1 MRTNL
6 LKSINF
12 IRCVSGVSLNLF
24 RYTAMVLVLLT
35 LGIGNAWGSNT
46 YYSALKAT
54 SNNTAQG
61 LVYASQDGNA
71 SIGSYTNENTT
82 DSKSSSTSGQEDT
95 FYASAKGG
103 RGFVFSSWTKGS
115 GTNSITNPSAE
126 TTAVKVKEATSDGS
140 TNTGTVT
147 ASFTTAPKCTLTYKV
162 PLNAGEYT
170 ILYKNDYVISNNKF
184 TTSNVVNKTMTTSTA
199 SNEAVMTYESDVITL
214 TVTKRESQ
222 FLGWFDATANT
233 KLSSETTF
241 ALPWYNANKTIEPR
255 WKEFTPIAVT
265 FQAVEGGMGTYTVNG
280 STTVSTS
287 NYAYSDPESDEA
299 TFTLVATVASD
310 AYRFVGWYKEDNQGK
325 QTIVSTESTLTN
337 YVIAEP
343 TKFGAKFEAKP
354 THLNITFKA
363 VEKDEDSN
371 LKGSYTVGSTAV
383 SATDYVVNTGDS
395 YYFEQ
400 TLTATPAEGYMF
412 GGWYTLD
419 GKTKNFFST
428 ATTYSAHFEESIK
441 VYAYFVKN
449 NYTEDQKAQFKVGS
463 IHTKDLN
470 YAIDNRGSNTV
481 IICESDGILPPGNYT
496 IPSGV
501 TLLIPYSTSESLQT
515 TPAISQQSAPALSIY
530 RKLIMVEGANITCNG
545 NICVAGQIAS
555 MDGGQFSGYPVGACG
570 VLDMSTGGNITLN
583 NGSVLYAWGF
593 VKGQDMDQGNNTVGM
608 GTIVANSGAIVWEDF
623 AEENRGGS
631 ASSDLVNNNS
641 YRTFP
646 FQGYAIQ
653 NIEVPVTYKHGAT
666 LKNYTSLY
674 IKGNQTSNFPV
685 IGSSDALFLLK
696 DSKSVVTKWYDP
708 TTDLACYELSGT
720 AQLDAIVA
728 SIYVSVNSKDYNL
741 PLSSNMRIIL
751 RDCNMTLSKPI
762 QILPDAI
769 IEITESATVN
779 LETNLFLF
787 DVDEWQKGVNA
798 LYYATYKNLTS
809 HKNRGDGTS
818 KTSLGDAKLIVD
830 GTLNVTSTG
839 RIYATAGGANIM
851 GNGGGKI
858 VFPATLASS
867 SNLYQLWGAAGGTKT
882 STSITISSFLASDAY
897 LEAVPVNTANLCNEN
912 GNYTKSI
919 ANKTFYNVHG
929 RWFVQGDQNEK
940 DDHTYSFTY
949 INNGVNNSTSGTT
962 TTGHAVYSWDKTG
975 LELRQKWM
983 DVTGPTCTDWWT
995 GTDTYFYNWNLSSAW
1010 HQFQPTATEGMYSG
1024 SNNKIYTKTDCDWE
1038 ELGETDANCLYLIG
1052 GRKKALVDGQFIELE
1067 PNADDAAFHAVA
1079 NPTQYYISFA
1089 GCNWHEATKIEGEKK
1104 AYIVDDLKFIW
1115 FENDWLQAEREIP
1128 FFYTYD
1134 ETNVKVYYEYIGSEW
1149 VIAEP
1154 YVKVKDAFETRM
1166 LMTLPEAFTIASG
1179 KTNPT
1184 ITILRDMPN
1193 VATSAVFTGKN
1204 QTCTLDLNG
1213 HTVTSS
1219 CEYLIHVNA
1228 SGCTFTIL
1236 DNTTD
1241 KKGELRACPSGNA
1254 RKYGYKVS
1262 AGTLKLQSGKMYAT
1276 NAMERQS
1283 SGNTSVRITG
1293 LQIVKGA
1300 TFNMT
1305 GGIYECIDE
1314 YNNYG
1319 IQIDGDASTKGVM
1332 NLSGGKV
1339 IVHATKWD
1347 SPYGILVNYG
1357 KLNLSGT
1364 GSVECYADKSS
1375 TAYGV
1380 SVSAAGS
1387 YGGEFNMTGGSVYAK
1402 SYTSS
1407 TRGVQVNGNVT
1418 VTGDYNATT
1427 PDNTPKSRG
1436 YATANISGG
1445 TITSE
1450 TETSTSAFG
1459 VLSYGT
1465 TTISGGTITATV
1477 LKSNQNTAWG
1487 VRVDGGTTTISGS
1500 ANIIANAPTIAYGV
1514 LVQGV
1519 VDGTR
1524 GWCHYGVLNVNGGTI
1539 TANTTASTR
1548 AYGLYVTAT
1557 TKNLA
1562 RTDGYKVF
1570 NGDYAAHGTA
1580 TITGGTF
1587 IANAKTTS
1595 AEGIHV
1601 EGTKTL
1607 NAASATPVCTIN
1619 GGYYKVTGTGDL
1631 LGCNTAAST
1640 DNFHINGGYY
1650 SHDGNLATYV
1660 ASPKHVLTLASGD
1673 ANRPPYYY
1681 KVAEAYQVTFKNE
1694 DGTANIIDPIYQE
1707 VNTKPVCSTEPTK
1720 ASNATNS
1727 FTFDG
1732 WATEANGAKVYEPD
1746 GLPNVTSAG
1755 ATYYAHFATTT
1766 LKYRVH
1772 LDATTNG
1779 GECAT
1784 ENIYV
1789 NPGAAVGTLPTATK
1803 YGYTFN
1809 GWYTAATGGT
1819 KLATT
1824 TVINANA
1831 DYYAQFTANSHNLTW
1846 NLTGGKVSTAGKIGS
1861 TTWPAANATGTPS
1874 TSVAYGTVLT
1884 TIPVVA
1890 KTGYVFNRW
1899 DPVPTSSMPDN
1910 DVTYAA
1916 LWNPATNTKYYVK
1929 HYQQNIYDDN
1939 YTLVETETKT
1949 GTTDATVTPARKS
1962 YDGFLTP
1969 DPQQLTIGAA
1979 GTSELAYNYNR
1990 VVYTIYWNAN
2000 TNGGACATIST
2011 DVRHGATLASMPV
2024 ATKAGFVFDGWYT
2037 QAEGGTKIT
2046 TATAIQQNY
2055 GTLYAHFVTV
2065 HNLTWNLNGGSTS
2078 STTHTPS
2085 GSVAVEAL
2093 ITYPE
2098 ASTMSK
2104 TGCTF
2109 AGWDQE
2115 TYLMPDND
2123 LTITAQWSVNTHKLA
2138 WNFDGGTPSGN
2149 YTEANNALAYG
2160 SAITYPTLS
2169 KTGYTFAGWS
2179 TNATSMPDADL
2190 TITASWTVNTHK
2202 LAWNFDG
2209 GTPSGNYT
2217 EANNALAYG
2226 SAITYPT
2233 LSKTGYTF
2241 AGWSTNATSMPDAD
2255 LTITAS
2261 WTVNTHKLA
2270 WNFDGG
2276 TPSGAYT
2283 EANNA
2288 LAYGSAITYP
2298 TLSKTGYTFAGWS
2311 SDATS
2316 MPDADLTITASWTV
2330 NTHKLAWNFDGG
2342 TPSGAYTEANN
2353 ALAYG
2358 SAITYP
2364 TLSKTGYTF
2373 AGWSSDAT
2381 SMPDADLTITASWTP
2396 ILYTITWL
2404 NDDGSQ
2410 IDQTHVAYGSVPTHA
2425 AATKEATAQ
2434 YVYTFNNW
2442 TPEPVAVTG
2451 DATYTA
2457 QFGSTVNKYTITWVD
2472 GNGATL
2478 KTEQVEY
2485 GATPAYT
2492 GETPTKTA
2500 TDQYTYTFNNTWSP
2514 AIVAVTEDATYTA
2527 QFNSTVN
2534 KYDIT
2539 WVDGNGETLK
2549 TEQVEYGTTPT
2560 YTGATPTKTAT
2571 DQYTYTFN
2579 NTWSPAIVAVEGAA
2593 TYTAQFNSIANTYTI
2608 IWKNGDDVLETDEN
2622 VTYGTTP
2629 SYGGAIPVSP
2639 DESVRYTYPF
2649 TGWTPSV
2656 VSVTKNATYTAT
2668 FGPAETKMYPVV
2680 WKDWNGTI
2688 LDQDTKGWGWEIPTY
2703 EGTTPS
2709 RAKDGNKVYTFAGWS
2724 EPVSEVENGDLTYTA
2739 RYALSIDVQESQEVT
2754 EISIAEDEEVKITTV
2769 EVKGKLN
2776 VPQNVTLTTDD
2787 LIVEAS
2793 SDGSGTIDGIERV
2806 TVTGD
2811 AYFDY
2816 EFNVDPWHWS
2826 AFGVPF
2832 EIDLDAAAPLKE
2844 KTSPLGIVGP
2854 DDYDIVYYDTEE
2866 RAANGASKNCWKY
2879 VDNET
2884 HRLIPGRLYMIA
2896 FDKPVGHV
2904 GVLRF
2909 KKAASAPVNCT
2920 TPVSL
2925 ITTGP
2930 AGGNNNWNGI
2940 ANPMMYH
2947 ALLGAGVTECQ
2958 VHDGGEIGKDG
2969 YYTYDMNNRKFFV
2982 GKAAFVQVPQNQ
2994 APIVVTQATD
3004 QNPIVLHAPRRTKAS
3019 VATDNRYD
3027 IQIAPSDEPVE
3038 DRLLV
3043 LAEEDKAD
3051 EYVIVSDL
3059 AKAGVSPVRAQVWI
3073 DRYGEKLCKNTTA
3086 FINNKADYPLV
3097 IFTPKAGEYDLFIDD
3112 QPNDETMLYLTY
3124 DGNAIWNLSYGGYVV
3139 NLEKGTTSHYGLR
3152 IVRTP
3157 KVSTGIE
3164 ETTIQNGDPIR
3175 KVMVDGKVYIIR
3187 NGEIYG
3193 ITGQKAQ

>member
-1 MRTNL
+1 METKIL
-6 LKSINF
+6 QSINL
-12 IRCVSGVSLNLF
+12 IRRGSGASLNLF
-24 RYTAMVLVLLT
+24 RYAAMVLVLLM

-61 LVYASQDGNA
+61 LVYASLDGNA

-82 DSKSSSTSGQEDT
+82 DTKSSSTSGQEDT

-115 GTNSITNPSAE
+115 GTNSITNLSAE
-126 TTAVKVKEATSDGS
+126 TTAVKVKEATSNGS

-882 STSITISSFLASDAY
+882 STSITISYFLASDAY

-995 GTDTYFYNWNLSSAW
+995 GTDTYFYNWSLSSAW
-1010 HQFQPTATEGMYSG
+1010 HQFQPTATAGMYSG

-1580 TITGGTF
+1580 TITGGSF

-2149 YTEANNALAYG
+2149 YTEANNVLAYG

-2276 TPSGAYT
+2276 TLSGNYT

-2288 LAYGSAITYP
+2288 LAYGSTITYP

-2311 SDATS
+2311 TNATS

-2342 TPSGAYTEANN
+2342 TPSGNYTEANNVLAYGSTITYPTLSKTGYTFAGWSTNATSMPDADLTITASWTVNTHKLAWNFDGGTPSGNYTEANN

-2373 AGWSSDAT
+2373 AGWSTNAT

-2396 ILYTITWL
+2396 NTNTAYSVEHYWQNIVDDNYTKHETV
-2404 NDDGSQ
+2404 NMTGTTDAPTAAVAKNYSGFEAQSFSQGTVAPDGSLVVK
-2410 IDQTHVAYGSVPTHA
+2410 IYYNR
-2425 AATKEATAQ
+2425 K
-2434 YVYTFNNW
+2434 
-2442 TPEPVAVTG
+2442 
-2451 DATYTA
+2451 
-2457 QFGSTVNKYTITWVD
+2457 
-2472 GNGATL
+2472 
-2478 KTEQVEY
+2478 
-2485 GATPAYT
+2485 
-2492 GETPTKTA
+2492 
-2500 TDQYTYTFNNTWSP
+2500 
-2514 AIVAVTEDATYTA
+2514 
-2527 QFNSTVN
+2527 
-2534 KYDIT
+2534 
-2539 WVDGNGETLK
+2539 
-2549 TEQVEYGTTPT
+2549 
-2560 YTGATPTKTAT
+2560 
-2571 DQYTYTFN
+2571 
-2579 NTWSPAIVAVEGAA
+2579 
-2593 TYTAQFNSIANTYTI
+2593 TYTI
-2608 IWKNGDDVLETDEN
+2608 IWDVKLNGEQEAYKEETLR
-2622 VTYGTTP
+2622 YGATP
-2629 SYGGAIPVSP
+2629 SYGDDPTKEQS
-2639 DESVRYTYPF
+2639 ESQVFSFSGWNPTPYAVDKDQTYTGSFNVAPRPYTIRFVNDNGSELQSSQVGWGSTPTYNGETPEHSYTGDGYTYTF
-2649 TGWTPSV
+2649 TGWKPELAP
-2656 VSVTKNATYTAT
+2656 VSGSATYTAVYSRS
-2668 FGPAETKMYPVV
+2668 AESITVNTEETV
-2680 WKDWNGTI
+2680 TDNTSA
-2688 LDQDTKGWGWEIPTY
+2688 
-2703 EGTTPS
+2703 TT
-2709 RAKDGNKVYTFAGWS
+2709 TT
-2724 EPVSEVENGDLTYTA
+2724 VENGGTLTVGDKNNGVTLQSNTIIVESGGQLDVADNGSIAADVFIIQATTEDQGEDDAKEEVQVSGEMSETGSKNIGAIYYDLTRKHGTENFLA
-2739 RYALSIDVQESQEVT
+2739 RVWYAVAVPWAVETPNYSNGGVYIKQGDNYVQQRLGETFDLITYDGHCRATQGASADCWVYL
-2754 EISIAEDEEVKITTV
+2754 EDEIFEGADAVMV
-2769 EVKGKLN
+2769 PGK
-2776 VPQNVTLTTDD
+2776 
-2787 LIVEAS
+2787 
-2793 SDGSGTIDGIERV
+2793 
-2806 TVTGD
+2806 
-2811 AYFDY
+2811 
-2816 EFNVDPWHWS
+2816 
-2826 AFGVPF
+2826 
-2832 EIDLDAAAPLKE
+2832 
-2844 KTSPLGIVGP
+2844 
-2854 DDYDIVYYDTEE
+2854 
-2866 RAANGASKNCWKY
+2866 
-2879 VDNET
+2879 
-2884 HRLIPGRLYMIA
+2884 LYMIY
-2896 FDKPVGHV
+2896 
-2904 GVLRF
+2904 LTEETSTIRF
-2909 KKAASAPVNCT
+2909 KKADDDSPIHTNSLTVSAC
-2920 TPVSL
+2920 
-2925 ITTGP
+2925 
-2930 AGGNNNWNGI
+2930 GGSGNDANWNGI
-2940 ANPMMYH
+2940 ANPATYRAYMNV
-2947 ALLGAGVTECQ
+2947 AVEGLVQKFVPGTQ
-2958 VHDGGEIGKDG
+2958 PRDGGRYLPIDLSDKQSVGQPFFVQVASTTESTIQVTRHNPSASAPRRVQAQSDPEVRYAISIAANGKLADRLYIQTAEEKEDEYIIGKD
-2969 YYTYDMNNRKFFV
+2969 MSKM
-2982 GKAAFVQVPQNQ
+2982 
-2994 APIVVTQATD
+2994 
-3004 QNPIVLHAPRRTKAS
+3004 S
-3019 VATDNRYD
+3019 VSSRVAQIWVNRYD
-3027 IQIAPSDEPVE
+3027 SKLCLNTAVLDRDKASYPLGIYAPQAGEYKIFAPADIEMNDNIYLTLDDRVIWNLTMAPYYASLEQGTTNRYGLKLVRSNAPAVSTDVE
-3038 DRLLV
+3038 NLKDGTYP
-3043 LAEEDKAD
+3043 AAQKIIIEDKV
-3051 EYVIVSDL
+3051 YIL
-3059 AKAGVSPVRAQVWI
+3059 R
-3073 DRYGEKLCKNTTA
+3073 GEKLYT
-3086 FINNKADYPLV
+3086 
-3097 IFTPKAGEYDLFIDD
+3097 
-3112 QPNDETMLYLTY
+3112 
-3124 DGNAIWNLSYGGYVV
+3124 
-3139 NLEKGTTSHYGLR
+3139 
-3152 IVRTP
+3152 
-3157 KVSTGIE
+3157 
-3164 ETTIQNGDPIR
+3164 
-3175 KVMVDGKVYIIR
+3175 
-3187 NGEIYG
+3187 
-3193 ITGQKAQ
+3193 ITGQLVQ

>member
-1 MRTNL
+1 M
-6 LKSINF
+6 KSFNFINQT
-12 IRCVSGVSLNLF
+12 IRCVSGANLNLF
-24 RYTAMVLVLLT
+24 RYTAMVVVLLT
-35 LGIGNAWGSNT
+35 LGIGNTWGST

-54 SNNTAQG
+54 SNNTGQG

-71 SIGSYTNENTT
+71 NIGDYGKENTT
-82 DSKSSSTSGQEDT
+82 GTKESETSGQEDT

-115 GTNSITNPSAE
+115 GTNSITSASSE
-126 TTAVKVKEATSDGS
+126 TTAVKVKESTSNGQ

-162 PLNAGEYT
+162 PQNAGEYT
-170 ILYKNDYVISNNKF
+170 ILYKNDYVIVNNKF
-184 TTSNVVNKTMTTSTA
+184 VSESTVVNKTMTTSTA
-199 SNEAVMTYESDVITL
+199 SNEAVVTYESDVITL

-265 FQAVEGGMGTYTVNG
+265 FQAVEGGMGSYTVNG

-310 AYRFVGWYKEDNQGK
+310 AYRFVGWYKEDNLGN
-325 QTIVSTESTLTN
+325 QTIVSAESTLAD

-363 VEKDEDSN
+363 VEKDEDGN
-371 LKGSYTVGSTAV
+371 PKGSYTVGSTAV

-400 TLTATPAEGYMF
+400 TLTATPDDGYMF

-419 GKTKNFFST
+419 GKIKNFFST
-428 ATTYSAHFEESIK
+428 AITYSAHFEESVK

-463 IHTKDLN
+463 VHTKDLN
-470 YAIDNRGSNTV
+470 YAISNRGSNTV
-481 IICESDGILPPGNYT
+481 IVCESDGILPPGNYT
-496 IPSGV
+496 IPNGV
-501 TLLIPYSTSESLQT
+501 TLLIPYSTSESLQE

-545 NICVAGQIAS
+545 NICIGGQIAS

-570 VLDMSTGGNITLN
+570 VLDMSTGGSITLN
-583 NGSVLYAWGF
+583 NKSVLYAWGF

-608 GTIVANSGAIVWEDF
+608 GTIVANSGALIWEDF

-631 ASSDLVNNNS
+631 ASKDLVDNKS

-653 NIEVPVTYKHGAT
+653 NIEVPVTYKFGAT
-666 LKNYTSLY
+666 LKNYTALY
-674 IKGNQTSNFPV
+674 IQGNQKSNFPV

-798 LYYATYKNLTS
+798 LYYATYKNLSS

-818 KTSLGDAKLIVD
+818 KANLGDAKLIVD

-867 SNLYQLWGAAGGTKT
+867 SNLYQLWGAAGGIKT
-882 STSITISSFLASDAY
+882 STSITISGGILASDAY
-897 LEAVPVNTANLCNEN
+897 LEAVPVNTANMCNEN
-912 GNYTKSI
+912 GSYTKSI
-919 ANKTFYNVHG
+919 ANKTFYNVNG
-929 RWFVQGDQNEK
+929 RWFVQGDQKEK

-995 GTDTYFYNWNLSSAW
+995 GTDTYFYNWSMSSAW

-1052 GRKKALVDGQFIELE
+1052 GKKKALVDGQFIELE
-1067 PNADDAAFHAVA
+1067 ANSDDKAFHSVA
-1079 NPTQYYISFA
+1079 DPTKYYISFS

-1500 ANIIANAPTIAYGV
+1500 ANIIANAPTIAYGA

-1539 TANTTASTR
+1539 TANTTASTK

-1562 RTDGYKVF
+1562 RTDVYKVF
-1570 NGDYAAHGTA
+1570 NGDYASYGTA
-1580 TITGGTF
+1580 TINGGTF
-1587 IANAKTTS
+1587 IANAKTTT
-1595 AEGIHV
+1595 AAGIFV
-1601 EGTKTL
+1601 DGTKTL
-1607 NAASATPVCTIN
+1607 NEVSATPVCTIN

-1631 LGCNTAAST
+1631 LGCNTAALIE
-1640 DNFHINGGYY
+1640 NFKIQGGYY
-1650 SHDGNLATYV
+1650 SHNGNLANYT

-1681 KVAEAYQVTFKNE
+1681 KVAEAYQVIFKNE
-1694 DGTANIIDPIYQE
+1694 DGSANIIDPIYQE
-1707 VNTKPVCSTEPTK
+1707 INTKPVCSTEPTK
-1720 ASNATNS
+1720 VSNATNS

-1831 DYYAQFTANSHNLTW
+1831 DYYAQFTANSHSLTW

-1861 TTWPAANATGTPS
+1861 TTWPAVNATGTPS

-1929 HYQQNIYDDN
+1929 HYQ
-1939 YTLVETETKT
+1939 
-1949 GTTDATVTPARKS
+1949 
-1962 YDGFLTP
+1962 
-1969 DPQQLTIGAA
+1969 
-1979 GTSELAYNYNR
+1979 
-1990 VVYTIYWNAN
+1990 
-2000 TNGGACATIST
+2000 
-2011 DVRHGATLASMPV
+2011 
-2024 ATKAGFVFDGWYT
+2024 
-2037 QAEGGTKIT
+2037 
-2046 TATAIQQNY
+2046 
-2055 GTLYAHFVTV
+2055 
-2065 HNLTWNLNGGSTS
+2065 
-2078 STTHTPS
+2078 
-2085 GSVAVEAL
+2085 
-2093 ITYPE
+2093 
-2098 ASTMSK
+2098 
-2104 TGCTF
+2104 
-2109 AGWDQE
+2109 
-2115 TYLMPDND
+2115 
-2123 LTITAQWSVNTHKLA
+2123 
-2138 WNFDGGTPSGN
+2138 
-2149 YTEANNALAYG
+2149 
-2160 SAITYPTLS
+2160 
-2169 KTGYTFAGWS
+2169 
-2179 TNATSMPDADL
+2179 
-2190 TITASWTVNTHK
+2190 
-2202 LAWNFDG
+2202 
-2209 GTPSGNYT
+2209 
-2217 EANNALAYG
+2217 
-2226 SAITYPT
+2226 
-2233 LSKTGYTF
+2233 
-2241 AGWSTNATSMPDAD
+2241 
-2255 LTITAS
+2255 
-2261 WTVNTHKLA
+2261 
-2270 WNFDGG
+2270 
-2276 TPSGAYT
+2276 
-2283 EANNA
+2283 
-2288 LAYGSAITYP
+2288 
-2298 TLSKTGYTFAGWS
+2298 
-2311 SDATS
+2311 
-2316 MPDADLTITASWTV
+2316 
-2330 NTHKLAWNFDGG
+2330 
-2342 TPSGAYTEANN
+2342 
-2353 ALAYG
+2353 
-2358 SAITYP
+2358 
-2364 TLSKTGYTF
+2364 
-2373 AGWSSDAT
+2373 
-2381 SMPDADLTITASWTP
+2381 
-2396 ILYTITWL
+2396 
-2404 NDDGSQ
+2404 
-2410 IDQTHVAYGSVPTHA
+2410 
-2425 AATKEATAQ
+2425 
-2434 YVYTFNNW
+2434 
-2442 TPEPVAVTG
+2442 
-2451 DATYTA
+2451 
-2457 QFGSTVNKYTITWVD
+2457 
-2472 GNGATL
+2472 
-2478 KTEQVEY
+2478 
-2485 GATPAYT
+2485 
-2492 GETPTKTA
+2492 
-2500 TDQYTYTFNNTWSP
+2500 
-2514 AIVAVTEDATYTA
+2514 
-2527 QFNSTVN
+2527 
-2534 KYDIT
+2534 
-2539 WVDGNGETLK
+2539 
-2549 TEQVEYGTTPT
+2549 
-2560 YTGATPTKTAT
+2560 
-2571 DQYTYTFN
+2571 
-2579 NTWSPAIVAVEGAA
+2579 
-2593 TYTAQFNSIANTYTI
+2593 
-2608 IWKNGDDVLETDEN
+2608 
-2622 VTYGTTP
+2622 
-2629 SYGGAIPVSP
+2629 
-2639 DESVRYTYPF
+2639 
-2649 TGWTPSV
+2649 
-2656 VSVTKNATYTAT
+2656 
-2668 FGPAETKMYPVV
+2668 
-2680 WKDWNGTI
+2680 
-2688 LDQDTKGWGWEIPTY
+2688 
-2703 EGTTPS
+2703 
-2709 RAKDGNKVYTFAGWS
+2709 
-2724 EPVSEVENGDLTYTA
+2724 
-2739 RYALSIDVQESQEVT
+2739 
-2754 EISIAEDEEVKITTV
+2754 
-2769 EVKGKLN
+2769 
-2776 VPQNVTLTTDD
+2776 
-2787 LIVEAS
+2787 
-2793 SDGSGTIDGIERV
+2793 
-2806 TVTGD
+2806 
-2811 AYFDY
+2811 
-2816 EFNVDPWHWS
+2816 
-2826 AFGVPF
+2826 
-2832 EIDLDAAAPLKE
+2832 
-2844 KTSPLGIVGP
+2844 
-2854 DDYDIVYYDTEE
+2854 
-2866 RAANGASKNCWKY
+2866 
-2879 VDNET
+2879 
-2884 HRLIPGRLYMIA
+2884 
-2896 FDKPVGHV
+2896 
-2904 GVLRF
+2904 
-2909 KKAASAPVNCT
+2909 
-2920 TPVSL
+2920 
-2925 ITTGP
+2925 
-2930 AGGNNNWNGI
+2930 
-2940 ANPMMYH
+2940 
-2947 ALLGAGVTECQ
+2947 
-2958 VHDGGEIGKDG
+2958 
-2969 YYTYDMNNRKFFV
+2969 
-2982 GKAAFVQVPQNQ
+2982 
-2994 APIVVTQATD
+2994 
-3004 QNPIVLHAPRRTKAS
+3004 
-3019 VATDNRYD
+3019 
-3027 IQIAPSDEPVE
+3027 
-3038 DRLLV
+3038 
-3043 LAEEDKAD
+3043 
-3051 EYVIVSDL
+3051 
-3059 AKAGVSPVRAQVWI
+3059 
-3073 DRYGEKLCKNTTA
+3073 
-3086 FINNKADYPLV
+3086 
-3097 IFTPKAGEYDLFIDD
+3097 
-3112 QPNDETMLYLTY
+3112 
-3124 DGNAIWNLSYGGYVV
+3124 
-3139 NLEKGTTSHYGLR
+3139 
-3152 IVRTP
+3152 
-3157 KVSTGIE
+3157 
-3164 ETTIQNGDPIR
+3164 
-3175 KVMVDGKVYIIR
+3175 
-3187 NGEIYG
+3187 
-3193 ITGQKAQ
+3193 

>member
-1 MRTNL
+1 MKTKNL
-6 LKSINF
+6 SLFNLN
-12 IRCVSGVSLNLF
+12 RRGSGANLNLF
-24 RYTAMVLVLLT
+24 RYTAMVVVLL
-35 LGIGNAWGSNT
+35 LGVSDAWGGNT

-265 FQAVEGGMGTYTVNG
+265 FQAVEGDMGTYTVNG

-1219 CEYLIHVNA
+1219 CEYLIHINA

-1293 LQIVKGA
+1293 LHIVKGA
-1300 TFNMT
+1300 TFTMT
-1305 GGIYECIDE
+1305 GGVYECIDE

-1339 IVHATKWD
+1339 IVHATKLD

-1364 GSVECYADKSS
+1364 GSVECYADASS
-1375 TAYGV
+1375 YAYGV

-1402 SYTSS
+1402 SYTSN

-1450 TETSTSAFG
+1450 SETSTTVWG
-1459 VLSYGT
+1459 VLTYGT

-1500 ANIIANAPTIAYGV
+1500 AKIIANAPTIAYGV

-1539 TANTTASTR
+1539 TANTTASTQ

-1607 NAASATPVCTIN
+1607 NEASATPVCTIN
-1619 GGYYKVTGTGDL
+1619 GGYYQMTGTGTL
-1631 LGCNTAAST
+1631 IGCNTAALT
-1640 DNFHINGGYY
+1640 ENFKIQGGYY
-1650 SHDGNLATYV
+1650 SHNGNLANYTV
-1660 ASPKHVLTLASGD
+1660 SPKHVLTLASGD

-1732 WATEANGAKVYEPD
+1732 WATEANGTKVYEPD

-1789 NPGAAVGTLPTATK
+1789 NPGAAVGTLPSATK

-1809 GWYTAATGGT
+1809 GWYTAPTGGT
-1819 KLATT
+1819 KLEATT
-1824 TVINANA
+1824 TINANA

-2085 GSVAVEAL
+2085 GSVAVDAL

-2123 LTITAQWSVNTHKLA
+2123 LTITAQWTVNTHSLT
-2138 WNFDGGTPSGN
+2138 WNFDGGTPSGS

-2179 TNATSMPDADL
+2179 TSATSMPDADL

-2241 AGWSTNATSMPDAD
+2241 VGWSTNATSMPDAD
-2255 LTITAS
+2255 LTITANFVARTDINY
-2261 WTVNTHKLA
+2261 TVKHWQQNIE
-2270 WNFDGG
+2270 NDN
-2276 TPSGAYT
+2276 YT
-2283 EANNA
+2283 EVTADQETKQGTTATLTAATAKTYTGFTA
-2288 LAYGSAITYP
+2288 LPITQETIAGNGSTIVNIY
-2298 TLSKTGYTFAGWS
+2298 YNRNTF
-2311 SDATS
+2311 
-2316 MPDADLTITASWTV
+2316 
-2330 NTHKLAWNFDGG
+2330 
-2342 TPSGAYTEANN
+2342 
-2353 ALAYG
+2353 
-2358 SAITYP
+2358 
-2364 TLSKTGYTF
+2364 
-2373 AGWSSDAT
+2373 
-2381 SMPDADLTITASWTP
+2381 
-2396 ILYTITWL
+2396 TITW
-2404 NDDGSQ
+2404 
-2410 IDQTHVAYGSVPTHA
+2410 
-2425 AATKEATAQ
+2425 
-2434 YVYTFNNW
+2434 F
-2442 TPEPVAVTG
+2442 
-2451 DATYTA
+2451 
-2457 QFGSTVNKYTITWVD
+2457 D
-2472 GNGATL
+2472 GNGNA
-2478 KTEQVEY
+2478 VETDENVKY
-2485 GATPAYT
+2485 GATPEYN
-2492 GETPTKTA
+2492 GETPTKAATA
-2500 TDQYTYTFNNTWSP
+2500 QYTYTFNNTWSP
-2514 AIVAVTEDATYTA
+2514 AIASVTGAATYTA
-2527 QFNSTVN
+2527 LFNEALR
-2534 KYDIT
+2534 KYSIT
-2539 WVDGNGETLK
+2539 WRGEGI
-2549 TEQVEYGTTPT
+2549 TERTDQVEYGTTPVYGT
-2560 YTGATPTKTAT
+2560 LPTKEPTV
-2571 DQYTYTFN
+2571 QQVFTYKWMNMANAEIGVKPVT
-2579 NTWSPAIVAVEGAA
+2579 GDA
-2593 TYTAQFNSIANTYTI
+2593 TYEGSFTGSPRPYTI
-2608 IWKNGDDVLETDEN
+2608 TFVNDDNTTLQSSEVG
-2622 VTYGTTP
+2622 YGSTP
-2629 SYGGAIPVSP
+2629 SYGGSTPVSSHTG
-2639 DESVRYTYPF
+2639 DGNIYTF
-2649 TGWTPSV
+2649 VGWAPEITEV
-2656 VSVTKNATYTAT
+2656 GEAMTYTAVYNCAVD
-2668 FGPAETKMYPVV
+2668 PIVVVADETKTVAI
-2680 WKDWNGTI
+2680 N
-2688 LDQDTKGWGWEIPTY
+2688 
-2703 EGTTPS
+2703 TT
-2709 RAKDGNKVYTFAGWS
+2709 T
-2724 EPVSEVENGDLTYTA
+2724 TT
-2739 RYALSIDVQESQEVT
+2739 
-2754 EISIAEDEEVKITTV
+2754 TTV

-2816 EFNVDPWHWS
+2816 KFDVDPWHWS

-2832 EIDLDAAAPLKE
+2832 EIDLDAAAPLLKE
-2844 KTSPLGIVGP
+2844 RTEELAILGR

-2866 RAANGASKNCWKY
+2866 RAAHGASKNCWKY

-2884 HRLIPGRLYMIA
+2884 HRLFPGRLYMIA
-2896 FDKPVGHV
+2896 FDKHVDHV
-2904 GVLRF
+2904 GTVRF
-2909 KKAASAPVNCT
+2909 KKAPEAPVNYT
-2920 TPVSL
+2920 TPVEL
-2925 ITTGP
+2925 ITTGS
-2930 AGGNNNWNGI
+2930 AEGNNNWNGI

-2969 YYTYDMNNRKFFV
+2969 YYTYNMTDKKFFV
-2982 GKAAFVQVPQNQ
+2982 GKAAFVQVPQGQNLV
-2994 APIVVTQATD
+2994 VVTPADGQD
-3004 QNPIVLHAPRRTKAS
+3004 PLHAPHRAQAS
-3019 VATDNRYD
+3019 MATESRYD
-3027 IQIAPSDEPVE
+3027 IQIAPADGAAA
-3038 DRLLV
+3038 DRLLI
-3043 LAEEDKAD
+3043 LAAEDKAD

-3059 AKAGVSPVRAQVWI
+3059 AKAGVSPVRAQMWV

-3086 FINNKADYPLV
+3086 YINNKANYPLV
-3097 IFTPKAGEYDLFIDD
+3097 ISAPVAGEYEIFINEMPD
-3112 QPNDETMLYLTY
+3112 DETMLYLTY
-3124 DGNAIWNLSYGGYVV
+3124 NGKAIWNLSYSAFVADM
-3139 NLEKGTTSHYGLR
+3139 EKGTTNNYGLR
-3152 IVRTP
+3152 IVRTR
-3157 KVSTGIE
+3157 KAGTDIE
-3164 ETTIQNGDPIR
+3164 ETTIQNGDAVR
-3175 KVMVDGKVYIIR
+3175 KVIVDNKVYIIR
-3187 NGEIYG
+3187 NGEIYS
-3193 ITGQKAQ
+3193 ITGQKAK